1 MKTFEERFTAW
12 LDGQLRGEELRS
24 FEKEYPSILQE
35 KADYLK
41 LKSLLKEN
49 LHCRD
54 LGNPEFF
61 NSQIMEKIERMTGER
76 SRSPRRALLG
86 LPRLA
91 WAGICALAVGLAL
104 FFFVIP
110 RGGLSDPGAGYV
122 AEVLKTKTADPKVKT
137 TVENRKDMTIIKLE
151 GLDKVP
157 PGQDLNH

>member
-1 MKTFEERFTAW
+1 MKTFEEKLTAW
-12 LDGQLRGEELRS
+12 LDGQLQGEELRV
-24 FEKEYPSILQE
+24 FEKEYPSAQQE

-41 LKSLLKEN
+41 LKTLLKEN
-49 LHCRD
+49 FCCRD
-54 LGNPEFF
+54 LDNPEFF

-76 SRSPRRALLG
+76 NRSPRRALLV

-91 WAGICALAVGLAL
+91 WGGICALGVGVAL
-104 FFFVIP
+104 FFAVIP

-122 AEVLKTKTADPKVKT
+122 AEVLKTRTADPKVKA

-157 PGQDLNH
+157 PGKDLNH